1 MNNAAFS
8 NNLTLMKNNF
18 LLLTWLLALP
28 LLWGGCDKQNNC
40 PELKLP
46 PLTTEGLN
54 TFGCKID
61 GEIWVPH
68 TDWQLIQTPLDFGE
82 ITVEHFD
89 DENRFYIRVDRR
101 PNGQCDSTNQVIHLS
116 VSIDTLE
123 QGVINYSTGF
133 SDWNSGKWQY
143 RLDTTSI
150 ANIEVHRFSLPERI
164 LSCSFSF
171 NFLHGSSGEVK
182 KVTDGRFDLSF

>member
-1 MNNAAFS
+1 
-8 NNLTLMKNNF
+8 MKNNF
-18 LLLTWLLALP
+18 LLLIWLLAVP
-28 LLWGGCDKQNNC
+28 LLWAGCDKQNNC

-133 SDWNSGKWQY
+133 NDWNSGIWQY
-143 RLDTTSI
+143 RLDTT
-150 ANIEVHRFSLPERI
+150 ANREIIIHEFDLSNRI
-164 LSCSFSF
+164 LSGAFSF
-171 NFLHGSSGEVK
+171 NFLDQSTGDIREVR
-182 KVTDGRFDLSF
+182 DGRFDLSF